1 MCRRFDVSQR
11 VLEQFFC
18 VAESLGLQHMI
29 RLEDTPVGSR
39 TSLLEMPCSPT
50 RQRSPS
56 PRPTAQ
62 LASCSLTSLHNEET
76 ANFLC
81 SEGTPMSP
89 RSSPST
95 TVSST
100 ENHQKAAC
108 SSTSSSS
115 PVTLQTVSSPATGR
129 QAATPAPRRKATT
142 PAPPQKAVTPAP
154 PRRTA
159 GSGSAESVQP
169 KESAENL
176 DLQSRGSVRAQRK
189 CPHCL
194 QQFPVYNYTRHLR
207 THADQA
213 SKKCDLC
220 GKVVERGD
228 NMKRHKESHCPRY

>member
-29 RLEDTPVGSR
+29 RLEDTPVASR

-62 LASCSLTSLHNEET
+62 LASCSLSSLHNEET

-95 TVSST
+95 TVPST

-115 PVTLQTVSSPATGR
+115 PVTLQTASSPATGR
-129 QAATPAPRRKATT
+129 QAATPAP
-142 PAPPQKAVTPAP
+142 PQKAITPAP

-159 GSGSAESVQP
+159 GSGSAES
-169 KESAENL
+169 ESL
-176 DLQSRGSVRAQRK
+176 
-189 CPHCL
+189 
-194 QQFPVYNYTRHLR
+194 
-207 THADQA
+207 
-213 SKKCDLC
+213 
-220 GKVVERGD
+220 KV
-228 NMKRHKESHCPRY
+228 